1 MKVRNAIF
9 ILVATLSMVFTT
21 SSAANSRSLLIST
34 TGITSYIND
43 DPKGETIVKTA
54 LQYLGTK
61 YRSGRSGP
69 GGFDC
74 SGLTSYVYKLN
85 NVHLTR
91 SSRSQFTEGTPIMSI
106 SNLRKGDLV
115 FFGGSR
121 GSNSVGHVGIVT
133 DVADNGQSFKFV
145 HAARTGVQV
154 DSSNQA
160 YYSKRYMG
168 ARRIIDQK

>member
-9 ILVATLSMVFTT
+9 IVVATLSMVFTT
-21 SSAANSRSLLIST
+21 SSAANSRSPLIST

-61 YRSGRSGP
+61 Y
-69 GGFDC
+69 C

-85 NVHLTR
+85 NVHITR

-115 FFGGSR
+115 FFGGSH

>member
-1 MKVRNAIF
+1 
-9 ILVATLSMVFTT
+9 MVFTT
-21 SSAANSRSLLIST
+21 SSAANSRSPLIST

-61 YRSGRSGP
+61 YCSGRSGP

-74 SGLTSYVYKLN
+74 S
-85 NVHLTR
+85 
-91 SSRSQFTEGTPIMSI
+91 
-106 SNLRKGDLV
+106 
-115 FFGGSR
+115 R
-121 GSNSVGHVGIVT
+121 GSSSVGHVGIVT

-154 DSSNQA
+154 DSSDQA

-168 ARRIIDQK
+168 ARRIIDEK